1 MAVPSP
7 PLARSSNA
15 FFPYS
20 PSIGLASSRIAPRHK
35 AAVPC
40 MWAVKERQKFFH
52 SPHILLKSFPAK
64 CQLHL
69 RFHQF
74 FRLWHAGKAQFLT
87 FHRNAHAIAQVN
99 GAGAEFPR

>member
-40 MWAVKERQKFFH
+40 MWAVKEQQKFFH
-52 SPHILLKSFPAK
+52 SPLFLVAWLSVFLLALYHLPGMNRCPQFDTARNRFFFSSHENFFILL
-64 CQLHL
+64 
-69 RFHQF
+69 
-74 FRLWHAGKAQFLT
+74 
-87 FHRNAHAIAQVN
+87 
-99 GAGAEFPR
+99 AECESI